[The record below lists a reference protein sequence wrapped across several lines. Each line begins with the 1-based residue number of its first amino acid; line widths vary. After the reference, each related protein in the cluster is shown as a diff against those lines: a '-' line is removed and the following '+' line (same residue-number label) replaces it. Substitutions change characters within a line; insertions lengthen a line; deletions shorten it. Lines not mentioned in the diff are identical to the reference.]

1 MSMQRQ
7 SPDDPG
13 HADPWT
19 LCCAK
24 CGQIMRITTATPA
37 REGTETRTYECAC
50 GNREIIDVPFIDGS

>member
-7 SPDDPG
+7 LPDKAG

-19 LCCAK
+19 LCCAE
-24 CGQIMRITTATPA
+24 CAQIMRIATATPA

-50 GNREIIDVPFIDGS
+50 GYREILDVPLRWRR